1 MKNLL
6 LICKLLLIAEFV
18 MAQSNWSPI
27 GPVGSPSVLPDTD
40 NQDGTGRLHLAIA
53 ITSMFAAWLCT
64 PTIRQS
70 CSQQLLTEFIKLPMA
85 GLQNRW

>member
-1 MKNLL
+1 VKNLL

-40 NQDGTGRLHLAIA
+40 NQDGTGRLHSIA
-53 ITSMFAAWLCT
+53 FH
-64 PTIRQS
+64 PTNANIFYVG
-70 CSQQLLTEFIKLPMA
+70 TA
-85 GLQNRW
+85 YGGLWKTTNGCCVEQCISKP